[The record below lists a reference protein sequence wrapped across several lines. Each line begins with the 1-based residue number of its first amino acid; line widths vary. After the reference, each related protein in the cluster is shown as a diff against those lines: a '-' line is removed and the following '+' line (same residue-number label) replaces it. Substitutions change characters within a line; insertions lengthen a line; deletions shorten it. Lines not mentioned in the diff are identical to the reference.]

1 MSSVPAFNGLGARRK
16 SYIVRDGALCG
27 GITTQYDG
35 ARSFTEY
42 LALRISH
49 LAVESHG
56 KVYIRPRYGMC
67 NQRLNSPA
75 PPLPKGGSGGF
86 SLGRARAE
94 VPKRTRYGTCN
105 QRLNLPSPPFGK
117 GGFGG
122 IFFGTG
128 TGGGAQTESPR
139 DFTKHGTV

>member
-42 LALRISH
+42 LALLISH

-67 NQRLNSPA
+67 NQRLNSP
-75 PPLPKGGSGGF
+75 S
-86 SLGRARAE
+86 
-94 VPKRTRYGTCN
+94 
-105 QRLNLPSPPFGK
+105 SPFAK

-122 IFFGTG
+122 IFFRTG
-128 TGGGAQTESPR
+128 TGGGAQTERPR
-139 DFTKHGTV
+139 DFTEHGTV